1 MKFSLPPVFAFTRD
15 GVFPTAAAITAA
27 CTLLIIAGRISGAL
41 QPLELLLYDA
51 TMRLRPADPVDD
63 RIVVIAETEA
73 DLRRFGHPLPDR
85 ILAQAIDLLAA
96 APAKAI
102 GVDKYRD
109 IPVAPGTDE
118 LASALERHRQV
129 VWIMKAST
137 AKEPGVP
144 APAPLRGTL
153 RTGFND
159 LVTDPGGVI
168 RRGLIYLEDRS
179 GDTLYSFPLL
189 LAANYLGRSD
199 PMLERSPEREDW
211 VRVGKTTVPALEPDD
226 GGYAGVDTAGY
237 QFLLDYRGMPFRHF
251 TLGELLDRLVDPAAL
266 RGRMVLL
273 GSSAE
278 SLSDVVNT
286 PFANGAVG
294 AAPLSG
300 VELQA
305 QAASQL
311 LRLGLGE
318 SRPIAVLPGYWG
330 ILLIVAWSLAGALL
344 AWRTPG
350 FASFAAFAALGV
362 LACLAAAVAAI
373 SLNGWLPSAAPV
385 LGFLLC
391 GGTAAGQRAMA
402 EHKLR
407 DGLMRIFS
415 THVSKE
421 VADTLWRE
429 REILLEGKRLRPQ
442 QLTATLL
449 FTDIRGFTTVSERL
463 GVEILFGWL
472 NEYMDAMAATIAR
485 HDGILKQYIGDGVMA
500 VFGAPVVRSTR
511 EEMAQDAANAVR
523 CALEMGAELERLN
536 AGWARRGLP
545 PIGIRAGI
553 NTGPVM
559 SGSIGGAGRLEY
571 AVIGDTVNTA
581 SRLESFAGNDAVV
594 ASNCRVLISEAT
606 HQLIGD
612 AFEVKYIGDVPL
624 KGKAEKFRI
633 FQVLGPAAANR
644 AAMPANPAP
653 RNP

>member
-1 MKFSLPPVFAFTRD
+1 MSFSLRQLLARD
-15 GVFPTAAAITAA
+15 GVFASAAAITAV
-27 CTLLIIAGRISGAL
+27 CTLLVVAGRIAGVL

-51 TMRLRPADPVDD
+51 TMRLRPANPVDE
-63 RIVVIAETEA
+63 RVVVIAETEA
-73 DLRRFGHPLPDR
+73 DLQRFGHPLPDR
-85 ILAQAIDLLAA
+85 TLAQAIDLLAA

-109 IPVAPGTDE
+109 IPVAPGSEE

-137 AKEPGVP
+137 AREPGVP

-153 RTGFND
+153 RAGFND

-168 RRGLIYLEDRS
+168 RRGLIYLEDQS
-179 GDTLYSFPLL
+179 GGTLYSFPLL

-237 QFLLDYRGMPFRHF
+237 QFMLDYRGMPFRRF
-251 TLGELLDRLVDPAAL
+251 TLGELLDRRVDPAAL

-286 PFANGAVG
+286 PFASGA

-305 QAASQL
+305 QAAGQL

-318 SRPIAVLPGYWG
+318 ARPIAVLPGYWG

-350 FASFAAFAALGV
+350 FASFAAFAALGAF
-362 LACLAAAVAAI
+362 ACLGAAVAAI
-373 SLNGWLPSAAPV
+373 SLNWWLPSAAPV

-402 EHKLR
+402 ERKLR

-415 THVSKE
+415 SHVSKE
-421 VADTLWRE
+421 VADALWRE
-429 REILLEGKRLRPQ
+429 RELLLEGKRLRSQ
-442 QLTATLL
+442 QITATLM
-449 FTDIRGFTTVSERL
+449 FTDIRGFTPISERL
-463 GVEILFGWL
+463 GVENLFGWL

-485 HDGILKQYIGDGVMA
+485 HGGILKQYLGDGIMA

-511 EEMAQDAANAVR
+511 AEMAQDAANAVR

-559 SGSIGGAGRLEY
+559 SGSIGGAGRLDY

-594 ASNCRVLISEAT
+594 ASNCRVLISAAT
-606 HQLIGD
+606 RQLIGD
-612 AFEVKYIGDVPL
+612 AFEVKHIGDVPL

-633 FQVLGPAAANR
+633 FQVLGPAAANQ
-644 AAMPANPAP
+644 AAMPGDPAS